1 MRAVFLDRYAL
12 NPGDLDTT
20 RTVTLCDEVDFY
32 DRTET
37 FEDTVKRI
45 GNAEIVVTNKAPITR
60 EVLEACPNIKYVT
73 VTATG
78 YNIIDLDACR
88 DHGVIASNV
97 PGYSTASVSQHIFA
111 LLLEITN
118 HVSDHSDAVSRGRW
132 QECPD
137 YTFSVSKLSEL
148 DGKTMG
154 FIGMGAIGS
163 RAAKI
168 AQALGMKAVCYHSR
182 SHVDEVDH
190 LSLDELLAVSDIVS
204 LCCPV
209 TADNQNLIN
218 RDTIAKMKDGAI
230 LINTARGGL
239 IDEEALAEALHS
251 GKIYAAGLDVLK
263 TEPPKNSSPLI
274 NAPNCYITPHIAWAP
289 RETRAR
295 LLWETEEN
303 ILAFLR
309 GEKRNCV
316 N

>member
-182 SHVDEVDH
+182 SHVDGVDH

-218 RDTIAKMKDGAI
+218 RDTIEKMKDGAI

>member
-1 MRAVFLDRYAL
+1 MKAVFLDRYAL

-20 RTVTLCDEVDFY
+20 RTVTLCDEVEFY

-37 FEDTVKRI
+37 LEDTVKRI

-168 AQALGMKAVCYHSR
+168 AQALGMRAVCYHSR
-182 SHVDEVDH
+182 SHVDGVDH
-190 LSLDELLAVSDIVS
+190 LSLDELLALSDIVS

-251 GKIYAAGLDVLK
+251 GKIAAAGLDVLK